1 MKHTFISHPDGLTI
15 KPENNTPDVGCT
27 GVLVLNKEETEQLYK
42 LLRRNVVKNYIVAYL
57 TDSQEYEP
65 ALFSNEALLYRITDY
80 LLDMESYIDIRSEDI
95 ETAFEHFKTE
105 MKKYARFEDEPEESD
120 D

>member
-1 MKHTFISHPDGLTI
+1 MKHAFNSHPDGLTI

-27 GVLVLNKEETEQLYK
+27 GVLVLDKEETEQLYK

-65 ALFSNEALLYRITDY
+65 ALFSNEALLSCLAAGR
-80 LLDMESYIDIRSEDI
+80 
-95 ETAFEHFKTE
+95 
-105 MKKYARFEDEPEESD
+105 
-120 D
+120 